1 MVSMS
6 TILHFP
12 PSNAYFQSWMQADQS
27 LSQGSRV
34 DDVARVAKAVV
45 SVVASV
51 VVVFSNMVVL
61 KIYRVG

>member
-1 MVSMS
+1 MS
-6 TILHFP
+6 IILHFP
-12 PSNAYFQSWMQADQS
+12 PSKAYFQSWMQVVHS
-27 LSQGSRV
+27 LSQGSTV
-34 DDVARVAKAVV
+34 VDVAIVAKAVV